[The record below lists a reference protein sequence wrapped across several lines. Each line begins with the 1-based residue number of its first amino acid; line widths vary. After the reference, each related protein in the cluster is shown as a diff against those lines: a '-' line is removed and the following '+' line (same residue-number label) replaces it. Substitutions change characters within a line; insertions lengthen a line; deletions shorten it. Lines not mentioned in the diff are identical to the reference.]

1 MCYSKNAGCLKV
13 TFIFREHLVGWGRER
28 EDLAMAGILVQRWFA
43 VRVPFTK

>member
-13 TFIFREHLVGWGRER
+13 TFIFREHLVGWERER
-28 EDLAMAGILVQRWFA
+28 EDLSDGWDFSSAL